1 MKKRSISLAIL
12 LALALTLPALA
23 VAQTEPAAPGELQP
37 VNAAVSHA
45 PEAWEEETV
54 VPTPTPIVD
63 IPVDE
68 STYTEAPSG
77 AIVAPRLSDGQPGRG
92 NVEDLYDY
100 FEKKGYPGHLSYVFQ
115 AGGELRDETV
125 YSYWLVGMVD
135 ATEEDKAAILD
146 LAAPTCLITF
156 ENAMF
161 THEEKVRAFEA
172 IQALNDPNITHLVFG
187 ANTDTVWVGV
197 PEALTKQ
204 YAQYLIRDLGLGA
217 VVSVTDEHSF
227 AYALTESAA
236 TPGGVAEKPFDIGAL
251 TTGGGD
257 AVVPAMPGGIRDH
270 SPLSP
275 WPFLLAGLTVLAL
288 LLTARSLLLPALA
301 GGGTWGRS
309 RLTRGQVE
317 RAVSESTAEPREELF
332 PSILKKLEE

>member
-1 MKKRSISLAIL
+1 MKKRSLSLAIL

-23 VAQTEPAAPGELQP
+23 AAQTEPAAPGGLRP
-37 VNAAVSHA
+37 ANAAVSHA
-45 PEAWEEETV
+45 PTAWEEEAV
-54 VPTPTPIVD
+54 VPTPIVD

-68 STYTEAPSG
+68 NSYAETPSG
-77 AIVAPRLSDGQPGRG
+77 AVGTPRLSDGQPGRG
-92 NVEDLYDY
+92 NVEELYEY
-100 FEKKGYPGHLSYVFQ
+100 FEETGYPGHLSYVFE

-135 ATEEDKAAILD
+135 ATQEQKAAILD

-172 IQALNDPNITHLVFG
+172 IQALDDPNITHLVFG

-197 PEALTKQ
+197 PEELAKQ
-204 YAQYLIRDLGLGA
+204 YAKYLIGDLGLGA
-217 VVSVTDEHSF
+217 VVSVTDERSF
-227 AYALTESAA
+227 AYLLTESAA
-236 TPGGVAEKPFDIGAL
+236 VPGGVVEEYFDTGAL
-251 TTGGGD
+251 TTGVGNT
-257 AVVPAMPGGIRDH
+257 VVPAVPGGLQDG

-275 WPFLLAGLTVLAL
+275 WPFLLAGLAALAL

-317 RAVSESTAEPREELF
+317 RAVSQAAAEPREDLF

>member
-1 MKKRSISLAIL
+1 MKKRSLSLAIL

-23 VAQTEPAAPGELQP
+23 VAQTEPAAPGGLRP
-37 VNAAVSHA
+37 ANAAVSHA
-45 PEAWEEETV
+45 PTAWEEEAV
-54 VPTPTPIVD
+54 VPTPIVD

-68 STYTEAPSG
+68 NSYAETPSG
-77 AIVAPRLSDGQPGRG
+77 AVGTPRLSDGQPGRG
-92 NVEDLYDY
+92 NVEELYEY
-100 FEKKGYPGHLSYVFQ
+100 FEETGYPGHLSYVFE

-135 ATEEDKAAILD
+135 ATQEQKAAILD
-146 LAAPTCLITF
+146 LAAPTCLVTF

-172 IQALNDPNITHLVFG
+172 IQALDDPNITHLVFG

-197 PEALTKQ
+197 PEELAKQ
-204 YAQYLIRDLGLGA
+204 YARYLIRDLGLGA

-227 AYALTESAA
+227 AYLLTESAA
-236 TPGGVAEKPFDIGAL
+236 VPGGVVDRLETGTL
-251 TTGGGD
+251 TTGGGST
-257 AVVPAMPGGIRDH
+257 VVPTVPDELQ
-270 SPLSP
+270 SDSTPSP
-275 WPFLLAGLTVLAL
+275 WLFLTAGLAALAL
-288 LLTARSLLLPALA
+288 LLTARSLLLPALS

-309 RLTRGQVE
+309 HLTRVQVE
-317 RAVSESTAEPREELF
+317 RAVSEDSAEPREDLF